1 LSIQLD
7 WNVESETG
15 SESVEEDARVIAQ
28 RRRRTVLQRRTLI
41 IAAVLVVGLGTAL
54 FFRARTV
61 EAQREA
67 ALRSV
72 VEAEALALRL
82 GDKSKF
88 MAVQGPVEQWRA
100 KQRRRFDEFQQFGAL
115 ITVSGAIS
123 ELNIT
128 GDEARVEVPLVVD
141 GESQS
146 AVWLYEYTANGW
158 RHVGTESEPWTAT
171 PHETVDFTFNYFPP
185 DAMLADA
192 LNVLLSD
199 WWRTAAEVTHFEDRP
214 PQLEI
219 TLDPDARIMVWA
231 EEDEY
236 THLIIPTQD
245 ADGTRTN
252 MQDEKF
258 QITLSR
264 LIAQY
269 WVETASG
276 GNFTTYDEWAVEELH
291 LWLASHFYTFDTSP
305 LFNELSAAFGPDVPG
320 DFLEIVREE
329 DVVAG
334 FALREALIANSPGA
348 VKGDDLTHYVESY
361 LKAEVVFGDRVRT
374 SYGTSSGSRFASVF
388 MDRERTELDANVPSI
403 LPTEDGVDGSSIRM
417 VDSLVYGDMLW
428 ARIVFVYDQYWTPDV
443 ETEPMSVFVPFRWD
457 GHYWVHTWPREAD
470 WGPEVV
476 IPGEFVSLRF
486 RELDASYVGML
497 QPELQEQY
505 LLLARDFGI
514 IDPPAISAIVDAS
527 GSINYDRHD
536 PVPTINPMV
545 DSPFT
550 ASILPIH
557 LDGGDFM
564 LLSFQTTLVYELF
577 GYQIGSLEMYRTTNP
592 IGTALILW
600 EVERRTTLSYDG
612 WWEPELMTSS
622 APVPTKLDDLWVE
635 GGVGI
640 DNDLFSYVTEQQA
653 AHTLV
658 ELLIARYGE
667 ESFADMVLALKDADN
682 MNQWLEQ
689 SVGIMTNE
697 IEAEWW
703 EQYRAWLESVGY
715 DVASLPGG

>member
-7 WNVESETG
+7 WNVESDTG
-15 SESVEEDARVIAQ
+15 SESVEEDARIIAQ
-28 RRRRTVLQRRTLI
+28 RHRRKVLQRRTLI
-41 IAAVLVVGLGTAL
+41 IAVVLILALGAAL

-88 MAVQGPVEQWRA
+88 MAVQGPVEPWRA

-123 ELNIT
+123 DLNIT
-128 GDEARVEVPLVVD
+128 GDEARVEVPLMID
-141 GESQS
+141 GEAQS
-146 AVWLYEYTANGW
+146 AVWLYEYTENGW
-158 RHVGTESEPWTAT
+158 RHVGTESEPWTAM

-185 DAMLADA
+185 DAMLANA

-199 WWRTAAEVTHFEDRP
+199 WWRTAAEVTHVEDKP

-219 TLDPDARIMVWA
+219 TLDPDARIMEWA
-231 EEDEY
+231 EDDEY
-236 THLIIPTQD
+236 THLIIPSQYE
-245 ADGTRTN
+245 DGTRTN

-258 QITLSR
+258 QTTLSQ
-264 LIAQY
+264 LMAQY

-276 GNFTTYDEWAVEELH
+276 GNFTTYDEWAVEELR
-291 LWLASHFYTFDTSP
+291 LWLASHLYSFDSSV
-305 LFNELSAAFGPDVPG
+305 LFNELGTAFSPGVPG
-320 DFLEIVREE
+320 DFLKIVREE

-348 VKGDDLTHYVESY
+348 VNGDDLTAYIESY
-361 LKAEVVFGDRVRT
+361 LRAETAFGDRVRT

-388 MDRERTELDANVPSI
+388 MDRERTELDSNVLSI
-403 LPTEDGVDGSSIRM
+403 LPTEDGVYGSGIRM
-417 VDSLVYGDMLW
+417 VDTMVYGDMLW
-428 ARIVFVYDQYWTPDV
+428 ARIVFVYDQYWTPEV

-470 WGPEVV
+470 WGPSVV
-476 IPGEFVSLRF
+476 VPGDVVSLSF
-486 RELDASYVGML
+486 RELDAPYVGML
-497 QPELQEQY
+497 QPELQDQY

-514 IDPPAISAIVDAS
+514 TDPPAISAIVDAS
-527 GSINYDRHD
+527 GSSNYDRRD
-536 PVPTINPMV
+536 SVPTINPV
-545 DSPFT
+545 VISPF
-550 ASILPIH
+550 AAFSLPID
-557 LDGGDFM
+557 LDGHDFM
-564 LLSFQTTLVYELF
+564 LASFQSTIVYELF
-577 GYQIGSLEMYRTTNP
+577 GYQIGSLEVYPATNP
-592 IGTALILW
+592 IGTALIQW
-600 EVERRTTLSYDG
+600 EVERRTTFTYEG
-612 WWEPELMTSS
+612 WWDPEILMSS
-622 APVPTKLDDLWVE
+622 APVPTTLDELWVE
-635 GGVGI
+635 GGAAI
-640 DNDLFSYVTEQQA
+640 DNDLFSYITEQKA
-653 AHTLV
+653 ARTLV

-689 SVGIMTNE
+689 SVGIMANE

-703 EQYRAWLESVGY
+703 EQYHAWLESVGY
-715 DVASLPGG
+715 EMESLP